1 MIKNKLAKIDIAKD
15 LSSISGY
22 SLALS
27 KHLIDDVLRII
38 SQEIKKGNFIL
49 KNIGTFKLI
58 AKAERQGRNP
68 KTNVPYII
76 KSRKSLSFSS
86 SKKLINN
93 LKHN

>member
-1 MIKNKLAKIDIAKD
+1 MIKNNLAKIDIAKE

-49 KNIGTFKLI
+49 KNIGTFKVI
-58 AKAERQGRNP
+58 AKAERKGRNP

-86 SKKLINN
+86 SKKLINK